1 MKEQLK
7 KAEERMGRRI
17 DHLCKE
23 YSEIRAGRAN
33 PAVLD
38 KVKVDYYG
46 APTPVNQLAAVSV
59 TEARTLTIQ
68 PWDTSILRQIEKA
81 IQKSDI
87 GINPNNDGKVIR
99 MQFPPLTEDRR
110 KDIVKDVQK
119 LAEETKVQIRNV
131 RRETIEKLKAM
142 KKASELTEDDLKQGR
157 FNSSLSVD
165 SAVRLSLMFQY
176 FTGAR
181 SLRQFAY
188 DFKGN
193 SLVETMV
200 ILLSQAIQELSRPID
215 AIKHQAKT
223 VTVGISRSEELATG
237 PVFEALQ
244 ELSITPDDLPYRDL
258 VFLRAL
264 NTTIDQVLGSTL
276 YEVDGLNALNEVTE
290 DTRIKVV
297 HKTGI
302 SRDLRSRSEHNSP
315 LVGTKQWVTNNRRSY
330 VGHGRNDNR
339 PMLITPVIRTGRVDH
354 LALLHLR
361 FKTDLPLA
369 SRVEVIKNLTNR
381 YGDLVSQ
388 VEETNIIW
396 RDEFLNMLS
405 VEELATL
412 RAAVLAEMII
422 ARMNAKEAG
431 R

>member
-1 MKEQLK
+1 MKQQLK

-142 KKASELTEDDLKQGR
+142 KKASELTEDDLKQGEKKTQELTDK
-157 FNSSLSVD
+157 FTKKVD
-165 SAVRLSLMFQY
+165 SISADKQKEIM
-176 FTGAR
+176 
-181 SLRQFAY
+181 
-188 DFKGN
+188 
-193 SLVETMV
+193 
-200 ILLSQAIQELSRPID
+200 EL
-215 AIKHQAKT
+215 
-223 VTVGISRSEELATG
+223 
-237 PVFEALQ
+237 
-244 ELSITPDDLPYRDL
+244 
-258 VFLRAL
+258 
-264 NTTIDQVLGSTL
+264 
-276 YEVDGLNALNEVTE
+276 
-290 DTRIKVV
+290 
-297 HKTGI
+297 
-302 SRDLRSRSEHNSP
+302 
-315 LVGTKQWVTNNRRSY
+315 
-330 VGHGRNDNR
+330 
-339 PMLITPVIRTGRVDH
+339 
-354 LALLHLR
+354 
-361 FKTDLPLA
+361 
-369 SRVEVIKNLTNR
+369 
-381 YGDLVSQ
+381 
-388 VEETNIIW
+388 
-396 RDEFLNMLS
+396 
-405 VEELATL
+405 
-412 RAAVLAEMII
+412 
-422 ARMNAKEAG
+422 
-431 R
+431 